1 MRFGP
6 IITADAKGGLSRTGI
21 AMSAMTYSK
30 EFLGPATSER
40 PSSVPLASDA
50 PAKFEHACTSFARPG
65 PDVLSRSIP
74 VVFIGRNRA
83 GLWVARDA
91 DGKFGGLFWRKGSA
105 LHFAKTNAGPAGYA
119 ALFPRARF
127 ELDLPNHGNPLVAGL
142 AAAKLLLG
150 RHLPRPAALR
160 RWLGAAFAILL
171 VAGALAGIIALKTA
185 IYLSH
190 LNY

>member
-1 MRFGP
+1 MV
-6 IITADAKGGLSRTGI
+6 ADAKGSVLSGTGI
-21 AMSAMTYSK
+21 AMSAMTYSE
-30 EFLGPATSER
+30 EFLGKATAER
-40 PSSVPLASDA
+40 PSSGPLASGA
-50 PAKFEHACTSFARPG
+50 PPKFEHAVTSFARPG

-105 LHFAKTNAGPAGYA
+105 LHFAKTNAGPAGCA

-127 ELDLPNHGNPLVAGL
+127 ELDLENHGNPLVAGL
-142 AAAKLLLG
+142 GAAKLFL
-150 RHLPRPAALR
+150 RRQLPRRAAIR
-160 RWLGAAFAILL
+160 RLPGVACAILL
-171 VAGALAGIIALKTA
+171 AAGALAGIIALKTA
-185 IYLSH
+185 IVLSH

>member
-1 MRFGP
+1 MM
-6 IITADAKGGLSRTGI
+6 ADATGGVRSETGI
-21 AMSAMTYSK
+21 AMSAVTYSE
-30 EFLGPATSER
+30 EFLARAKGER
-40 PSSVPLASDA
+40 PSSAPPASDP
-50 PAKFEHACTSFARPG
+50 PAKFGHARTSFARPG

-105 LHFAKTNAGPAGYA
+105 LHFAKTNAGPAGCA
-119 ALFPRARF
+119 TLFPRARF
-127 ELDLPNHGNPLVAGL
+127 ELDLENHGNPLVAGL
-142 AAAKLLLG
+142 GAAKLFLG
-150 RHLPRPAALR
+150 RHLPRRAAIR
-160 RWLGAAFAILL
+160 RRLGAAFAILL
-171 VAGALAGIIALKTA
+171 MAGALAGIIALKTA

>member
-1 MRFGP
+1 
-6 IITADAKGGLSRTGI
+6 
-21 AMSAMTYSK
+21 MSAMTYSE
-30 EFLGPATSER
+30 EFLGKATGER
-40 PSSVPLASDA
+40 PSSAPLASDA
-50 PAKFEHACTSFARPG
+50 PPKFEHAVTSFVRPG
-65 PDVLSRSIP
+65 PDVLSRTIP

-105 LHFAKTNAGPAGYA
+105 LHFAKTNAGPAGCA

-127 ELDLPNHGNPLVAGL
+127 ELDLENHGNPLAAGL
-142 AAAKLLLG
+142 GATKLFLG
-150 RHLPRPAALR
+150 RHLHRRAAIR
-160 RWLGAAFAILL
+160 RLLGTAFAILL
-171 VAGALAGIIALKTA
+171 AGGALTGIIALKAA